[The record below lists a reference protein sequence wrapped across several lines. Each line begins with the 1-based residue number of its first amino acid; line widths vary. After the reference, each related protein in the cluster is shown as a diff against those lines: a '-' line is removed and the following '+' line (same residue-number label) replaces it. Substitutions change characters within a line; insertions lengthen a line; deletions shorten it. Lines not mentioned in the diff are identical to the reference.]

1 MPKAVYADFKRMQ
14 LRSSLKL
21 NGYNEEI
28 SESKCSQLSI
38 ALKNFKTIAFA
49 GMFDRYAEVDFDV
62 LIIGDD
68 ILLNL
73 ISAIALNKSSKKV
86 LICRHSDSGERLPQ
100 CISELADY
108 RHRFISSHICK
119 IIEQMLKISFSSY
132 DFNSVI
138 KELCG
143 RISEIEAERSEM
155 MTLTSADFD
164 LHLSCVARVGDAHEH
179 VFAISES
186 RIIKSLDTWN
196 NPSYMLNKLFY
207 KANNNKKLSKLSK
220 PFLLIN
226 AKEIL
231 VTSASGLPARDIE
244 LMGACS
250 IGGAKAEIQDLKTF
264 GINQRIIDVVS
275 AACVDSL
282 LHKEAAAQ
290 NLTKLWELQLNEK
303 SKLSVSG

>member
-1 MPKAVYADFKRMQ
+1 MKRAIYCNFKRMQ
-14 LRSSLKL
+14 FRSSLKL
-21 NGYNEEI
+21 NDFNEKI
-28 SESKCSQLSI
+28 AGTKCSRLSL
-38 ALKNFKTIAFA
+38 AMKDFKTIAFA
-49 GMFDRYAEVDFDV
+49 SFFDRYAEADFDV
-62 LIIGDD
+62 VIIGDD

-86 LICRHSDSGERLPQ
+86 LICRHSNSGELLPH

-108 RHRFISSHICK
+108 RHKFISCHICK

-155 MTLTSADFD
+155 MTLVSADFD
-164 LHLSCVARVGDAHEH
+164 LHLSCVAQMGDPLKH

-186 RIIKSLDTWN
+186 RIDKPLETWTS
-196 NPSYMLNKLFY
+196 PSYMLNKFFY
-207 KANNNKKLSKLSK
+207 KANNKNKLSQ

-226 AKEIL
+226 AKKIL
-231 VTSASGLPARDIE
+231 VTSAPGLPAQDVE
-244 LMGACS
+244 LMGACC

-264 GINQRIIDVVS
+264 GENQRIIDVVS

-282 LHKEAAAQ
+282 LQKEAAAQ

-303 SKLSVSG
+303 